1 MFRCHK
7 KEQTKQNKQTNKQ
20 NKTKQT
26 NKQTH
31 KQSAHDGDG
40 ICWERLAI
48 RNLPTFLDPQGP
60 LGPNLRKGT
69 FYMGTSHK
77 MGKKKQFLNVFNGV
91 KPKNLPTNGRK
102 STRLWYWGS

>member
-1 MFRCHK
+1 MPQERTNK
-7 KEQTKQNKQTNKQ
+7 TKQTNKQTKQNK
-20 NKTKQT
+20 T

-77 MGKKKQFLNVFNGV
+77 MGKKKQFLMESNQKTFLQMAENQLGCDIGGAKEPGV
-91 KPKNLPTNGRK
+91 I
-102 STRLWYWGS
+102 